1 MQRMA
6 KKRKAKKVKTVRR
19 DDLTPLEIH
28 AIQIREFYTAL
39 RKAGF
44 SCEQSLTL
52 STMQDAWP
60 DWFVIP
66 GKPVE
71 EIGTIIDDEDED

>member
-1 MQRMA
+1 MA
-6 KKRKAKKVKTVRR
+6 KRKKSISRKVVR
-19 DDLTPLEIH
+19 DNELSPLEIH
-28 AIQIREFYTAL
+28 AIQIKEFYTAL

-44 SCEQSLTL
+44 TTEQSLTL
-52 STMQDAWP
+52 CVMQEGWP